1 MKKQFIPLAVL
12 LVVIMCV
19 ISEYIGEKELMFPE
33 VSALVISA
41 WLTKKSTSQTKSLHF
56 WLSPTLAAVTGL
68 VILKLFPY
76 SPLLMIAGAFILVAM
91 QLTFINSEIYPALS
105 AAILPILLHTESWY
119 YPLSVCIFTG
129 IIACGRKIIY
139 ISSKKES
146 GTIEKS
152 YKKISKLQFNSSN
165 LIQWVALLICVLLV
179 SALALYFHWNYIV
192 APPLIVTFVEL
203 AKRNGKTRHNI
214 VLIFISLVLAAFL
227 GVICFYLIC
236 HVLHLPVWISA
247 GLSVTCVLIT
257 FYFLD
262 FSWPPTAAIAT
273 LPVLVPTESLWLYP
287 FEVLTGCF
295 IFLLINTFWM
305 KKTSLFKATFS
316 ENLNKSI
323 AK

>member
-1 MKKQFIPLAVL
+1 MNKKFIPLAVL
-12 LVVIMCV
+12 LVVVMCV

-41 WLTKKSTSQTKSLHF
+41 WLTKRSTSQNKSLHF
-56 WLSPTLAAVTGL
+56 WLSPTLAAVTGM

-76 SPLLMIAGAFILVAM
+76 SPLLMIAVAFILVAM
-91 QLTFINSEIYPALS
+91 QLTFMNSEIYPALS

-129 IIACGRKIIY
+129 IIACVKKTIY
-139 ISSKKES
+139 ISSKKENRM
-146 GTIEKS
+146 IEKS
-152 YKKISKLQFNSSN
+152 SKETLKLKFSSSN
-165 LIQWVALLICVLLV
+165 LIQWGALLICVLLV
-179 SALALYFHWNYIV
+179 SAFALYFHCNYIV

-203 AKRNGKTRHNI
+203 AKRNGKTKHNI
-214 VLIFISLVLAAFL
+214 ALIFVSLVLAAFS

-236 HVLHLPVWISA
+236 HVLRLPVWISA
-247 GLSVTCVLIT
+247 GLSVTCVLIA

-262 FSWPPTAAIAT
+262 FSWAPTAAIAT
-273 LPVLVPTESLWLYP
+273 LPVLVPAESLWMYP

-295 IFLLINTFWM
+295 IFLLINMFWM

-316 ENLNKSI
+316 ENLNKTI

>member
-1 MKKQFIPLAVL
+1 MNKKFIPLAVL
-12 LVVIMCV
+12 LVVVMCV
-19 ISEYIGEKELMFPE
+19 ISEYIGEKDLMFPE

-41 WLTKKSTSQTKSLHF
+41 WLTKKNTSQSKSLHF
-56 WLSPTLAAVTGL
+56 WLSPTLAAVTGIL
-68 VILKLFPY
+68 ILKLFPY
-76 SPLLMIAGAFILVAM
+76 SPLFMIAGAFILVAL

-129 IIACGRKIIY
+129 IIACGKKIIY
-139 ISSKKES
+139 ISSKKENK
-146 GTIEKS
+146 TLQKS
-152 YKKISKLQFNSSN
+152 YKKIKRFNSSN
-165 LIQWVALLICVLLV
+165 LIQWGALLICVLLV
-179 SALALYFHWNYIV
+179 SAFALYFHWNYIV

-203 AKRNGKTRHNI
+203 AKRNGKTNHNI
-214 VLIFISLVLAAFL
+214 GLIFISLMLAAFL
-227 GVICFYLIC
+227 GVICFYLVC
-236 HVLHLPVWISA
+236 HALHLPVWISA
-247 GLSVTCVLIT
+247 GLSVTCVLIA

-273 LPVLVPTESLWLYP
+273 LPVLVPAESLWLYP

-295 IFLLINTFWM
+295 IFLLINMFWI
-305 KKTSLFKATFS
+305 KKTSLFKARFS